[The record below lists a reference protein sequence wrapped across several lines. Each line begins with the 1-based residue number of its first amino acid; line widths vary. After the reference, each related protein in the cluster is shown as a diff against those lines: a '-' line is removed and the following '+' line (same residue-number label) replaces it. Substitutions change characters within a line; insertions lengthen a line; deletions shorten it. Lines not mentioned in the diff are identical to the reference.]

1 MNTILKLLT
10 SVGGVISSFFT
21 WKNSAVSQRRETEQD
36 IEKKEAEKSS
46 LKAEIKHAVYNEDDN
61 KLNEIVS
68 RIMMLFFI
76 AFATVIFT
84 ACTSNNTVLYI
95 PTDRRI
101 ESCTNSIGISCKAV
115 PNAVFVEMLE
125 AQIEL
130 KALQRE
136 MKVEKQLSK

>member
-46 LKAEIKHAVYNEDDN
+46 LKAEIKHAVYNEDDD

-76 AFATVIFT
+76 AFAFLKTTEAV
-84 ACTSNNTVLYI
+84 CSYKEL
-95 PTDRRI
+95 RI
-101 ESCTNSIGISCKAV
+101 L
-115 PNAVFVEMLE
+115 AVF
-125 AQIEL
+125 
-130 KALQRE
+130 
-136 MKVEKQLSK
+136 S